1 MKIKRE
7 ITVMVIILVLLSA
20 VLYSL
25 HYLIF
30 KDLHHVLIFF
40 LGDIAFLPV
49 EIVFVSL
56 IFHKIIEE
64 REKKNTLRKINM
76 LIGVFFSEIGNQLLA
91 NMTKSDTNIDAI
103 KEKLIFNNHWGH
115 RDFEN
120 AINILNGYNPDLEHI
135 DLVFLREFL
144 GKHRE
149 FLLKIIENPTLL
161 EHEFFSE
168 LMMSLFHLQEEL
180 INRDDLYRLSENDI
194 LHIKGDT
201 VRVYEK
207 LLLDWLIY
215 MRHLKQEYPYLF
227 SFAIRTNPFDD
238 QAKVEFD

>member
-7 ITVMVIILVLLSA
+7 ITVMAIILLLLSA

-91 NMTKSDTNIDAI
+91 NMTKSDININGI
-103 KEKLIFNNHWGH
+103 KEKLILNNHWVH

-120 AINILNGYNPDLEHI
+120 AINIVNGYNPDLKNI

-180 INRDDLYRLSENDI
+180 TNRDDLYQLSENDI

-201 VRVYEK
+201 ARVYEW
-207 LLLDWLIY
+207 LLLEWLIY
-215 MRHLKQEYPYLF
+215 MRHLKKEYSYLF